1 MAKTAVEAAL
11 NQCALFRGMTPAER
25 QELYGLLETLTY
37 SAHDRILTEG
47 ESFQFLWVLVEGRCR
62 VFKTTKNHEEKELGF
77 IEPFGV
83 FGEMSFFQPGPHSAS
98 VQALAPVVLV
108 RLSRLQYDLLLR
120 VGSLAAYKLA
130 YNTMGVLIE
139 RLRKMDDKVAEV
151 LATTSPGHR
160 EEWLDFQSKLYSG
173 WQF

>member
-1 MAKTAVEAAL
+1 MSNTSVEAAL
-11 NQCALFRGMTPAER
+11 DQCALFRGMTPAER
-25 QELYGLLETLTY
+25 QELYGLLETFRF
-37 SAHDRILTEG
+37 SAPEKILTEG
-47 ESFQFLWVLVEGRCR
+47 EAFQNLWVLVEGRCR
-62 VFKTTKNHEEKELGF
+62 VYKTARNGDQKELGV

-98 VQALAPVVLV
+98 VQAVTNVVLA
-108 RLSRLQYDLLLR
+108 RLTRARYDMLLR

-130 YNTMGVLIE
+130 FNTMGVLIE

-151 LATTSPGHR
+151 LETTNPIHR